1 MRTAKPTLESEV
13 RNEELATS
21 YADGMKPH
29 GCLGATATT
38 HGHAAISALAKRMNA
53 TASRSALA
61 KAESDWK
68 RSARDQAK
76 AKQSRKV
83 AEASIVAA
91 IDSGVSIRKVAMTLE
106 IDMTQVRRMIASA
119 RGLEVR
125 RGQIPRAA
133 NLATSPEATLGGEE
147 K

>member
-1 MRTAKPTLESEV
+1 
-13 RNEELATS
+13 
-21 YADGMKPH
+21 
-29 GCLGATATT
+29 
-38 HGHAAISALAKRMNA
+38 MNA
-53 TASRSALA
+53 TATESALA

-106 IDMTQVRRMIASA
+106 IDITQVRRMIASA
-119 RGLEVR
+119 RGLEYVAAR
-125 RGQIPRAA
+125 SPRGA
-133 NLATSPEATLGGEE
+133 NLATSPELPWEAR
-147 K
+147 KK